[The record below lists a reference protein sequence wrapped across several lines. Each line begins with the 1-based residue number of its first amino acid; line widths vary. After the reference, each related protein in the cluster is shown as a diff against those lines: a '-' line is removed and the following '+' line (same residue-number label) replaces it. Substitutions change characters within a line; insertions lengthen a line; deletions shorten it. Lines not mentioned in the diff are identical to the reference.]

1 MSLAGR
7 RIALVEDDEIM
18 GSSIAQRLA
27 LEGAEVVWTKQA
39 VRALGAIRTP
49 RDPLDAVV
57 CDIRLPDGTGEDVFL
72 ALLRTTSPPPFL
84 FITGQGDVVQAV
96 RLLKAGAADY
106 ILKPFEMA
114 TFLDRLLQ
122 LVGPSEEES
131 AVLLGPSPLAREVE
145 RRLAE
150 AAEDS
155 RPVLLL
161 GPAGTGKGRL
171 ARHLHDLSG
180 CTGRFVA
187 LDPRAEQAP
196 DLAAAA
202 AQGQGGTLFVAGLD
216 MLPMAEQAR
225 LAVLLDRTTSF
236 RLVASAARGLGPAT
250 EGGSVLPDLWGR
262 LAGGVVEVPVL
273 ARRPEDALWLARRL
287 FGPVNARRPRPLR
300 GLSPLTEAAILDHGW
315 PGNGREVRTRV
326 VRGVTAAAGD
336 WLLPGDLFPERREE
350 APLRPLAEMR
360 DAAERAHIAAA
371 LERSG
376 GQVAEAARL
385 LGVSRTTLWEKTQ
398 KLGL

>member
-49 RDPLDAVV
+49 RYPLDAVV

-72 ALLRTTSPPPFL
+72 ALLRTASPPPFL
-84 FITGQGDVVQAV
+84 FITGQGDVAQAV

-106 ILKPFEMA
+106 VLKPFEMA
-114 TFLDRLLQ
+114 LFLERLLQ
-122 LVGPSEEES
+122 LVGVPEEE
-131 AVLLGPSPLAREVE
+131 AALLGPSPPAREVE
-145 RRLAE
+145 RRLSE

-155 RPVLLL
+155 RPALLL

-171 ARHLHDLSG
+171 ARHLHNLSG
-180 CTGRFVA
+180 REGPFVA
-187 LDPRAEQAP
+187 LNARTEQAP

-202 AQGQGGTLFVAGLD
+202 AQAQGGTLFVAGLD
-216 MLPMAEQAR
+216 VLPMAEQAR
-225 LAVLLDRTTSF
+225 LAALLDRTAPF
-236 RLVASAARGLGPAT
+236 RLVASAAPGLGSAT
-250 EGGSVLPDLWGR
+250 EGGAVLPDLWSR
-262 LAGGVVEVPVL
+262 LAGGIVEVPAL
-273 ARRPEDALWLARRL
+273 ARRPEDALWLALRL

-376 GQVAEAARL
+376 GQVAEAARI